1 MLSRWLQLMGGR
13 IGHKRSRGGS
23 VKSASGGTAFAFAG
37 SLVGLSSAGASS
49 ASLSSSRPSQLPA
62 VDRPLI
68 GVVLALLL
76 LGTVMVYSASISL
89 ADSPR
94 YDVAPTHFLMRH
106 LLALGIAFCAAAIA
120 FQIPIGVW
128 QRLAPFVFVG
138 ALALLVIVL
147 IPGVGKG
154 VNGAKRWI
162 PLGVLNLQ
170 PSELMKIA
178 CVLYAANFTV
188 RKQDYMNHFAKGFL
202 PMAFVMGAIG
212 VLLLLQPDLGAFG
225 VIVAISMGI
234 LFLGGVNGRLF
245 TGISAALASVFV
257 LVIWLSP
264 WRRDRIFAYLDP
276 WSESNALGKAYQLS
290 HSLIAFGRG
299 EWFGVGLGG
308 SVEKLHYLPEAHT
321 DFILAVLG
329 EELGLVGVVTV
340 VVLFYW
346 LVKRAF
352 EIGRQAIALERTFAG
367 LIAQGV
373 GLWIGVQTFIN
384 VGVATG
390 LLPTKGLTLP
400 LMSYGGSAL
409 LSTIVAI
416 AILLRVDR
424 ENRMLMRGGRA

>member
-1 MLSRWLQLMGGR
+1 MARLRGAFGGNR
-13 IGHKRSRGGS
+13 VGRRERAGH
-23 VKSASGGTAFAFAG
+23 TAFAFAG
-37 SLVGLSSAGASS
+37 SLAGLSSASVSRGAN
-49 ASLSSSRPSQLPA
+49 ASTRPGALPA
-62 VDRPLI
+62 IDGPLV

-76 LGTVMVYSASISL
+76 IGTVMVYSASISL

-94 YDVAPTHFLMRH
+94 YNVAPTHFLLRH
-106 LLALGIAFCAAAIA
+106 LLSLGIAFCAAAIA
-120 FQIPIGVW
+120 FQMPIAVW
-128 QRLAPFVFVG
+128 QRLAPLVFVC
-138 ALALLVIVL
+138 ALALLVVVL
-147 IPGVGKG
+147 VPGVGKG

-170 PSELMKIA
+170 PSELMKVA

-188 RKQDYMNHFAKGFL
+188 RKQDFMNHFGKGFL

-245 TGISAALASVFV
+245 TGITAALASVFV

-264 WRRDRIFAYLDP
+264 WRRERIFAYLDP
-276 WSESNALGKAYQLS
+276 WSEGNALGKAYQLS

-329 EELGLVGVVTV
+329 EELGLVGVGTV

-367 LIAQGV
+367 LVAQGV

-409 LSTIVAI
+409 LSTLVAI

-424 ENRMLMRGGRA
+424 ENRVLMRGGRT

>member
-1 MLSRWLQLMGGR
+1 MNELLTRLRALFSSRKTGR
-13 IGHKRSRGGS
+13 RERGGD
-23 VKSASGGTAFAFAG
+23 TALAFAG
-37 SLVGLSSAGASS
+37 SLVGLSSAGLGGRSNA
-49 ASLSSSRPSQLPA
+49 AARPAALPA
-62 VDRPLI
+62 VDGPLV
-68 GVVLALLL
+68 GVVLTLLL

-94 YDVAPTHFLMRH
+94 YNVAPTHFLMRH
-106 LLALGIAFCAAAIA
+106 VLSLAIAFCAAAIA
-120 FQIPIGVW
+120 FQIPIAVW
-128 QRLAPFVFVG
+128 QRMAPFVFVG
-138 ALALLVIVL
+138 AVALLVVVL
-147 IPGVGKG
+147 LPGVGKG
-154 VNGAKRWI
+154 VIGAKRWI
-162 PLGVLNLQ
+162 PLGILNLQ
-170 PSELMKIA
+170 PSELMKVA

-202 PMAFVMGAIG
+202 PMALVMGLLG

-245 TGISAALASVFV
+245 TAISAALASVFV

-264 WRRDRIFAYLDP
+264 WRRERIFAYLDP
-276 WSESNALGKAYQLS
+276 WSEGNALGKAYQLS

-308 SVEKLHYLPEAHT
+308 SVEKLFYLPEAHT

-329 EELGLVGVVTV
+329 EELGLVGVTTV

-367 LIAQGV
+367 LVAQGV

-409 LSTIVAI
+409 LSTLVAL

>member
-1 MLSRWLQLMGGR
+1 MSGLVASLRRAFGLSGEGGR
-13 IGHKRSRGGS
+13 RPGP
-23 VKSASGGTAFAFAG
+23 AAFAFAG
-37 SLVGLSSAGASS
+37 SLVGLSSAGLGRGAGVST
-49 ASLSSSRPSQLPA
+49 RPAALPA
-62 VDRPLI
+62 IDGPLV
-68 GVVLALLL
+68 GVVVTLLL
-76 LGTVMVYSASISL
+76 VGTVMVYSASISL

-94 YDVAPTHFLMRH
+94 YSVAPTHFLVRH
-106 LLALGIAFCAAAIA
+106 LMSLGIAFCAAMIA
-120 FQIPIGVW
+120 FQIPIGAW
-128 QRLAPFVFVG
+128 QRMAPFVFVG
-138 ALALLVIVL
+138 ALALMVVVL

-162 PLGVLNLQ
+162 PLGILNLQ

-188 RKQDYMNHFAKGFL
+188 RKQDYMNHFGKGFL

-245 TGISAALASVFV
+245 TGITAALASVFM

-264 WRRDRIFAYLDP
+264 WRRERIFAYLDP
-276 WSESNALGKAYQLS
+276 WSEGNALGKAYQLS

-329 EELGLVGVVTV
+329 EELGLVGVATV

-367 LIAQGV
+367 LVAQGV

-384 VGVATG
+384 AGVATG

-409 LSTIVAI
+409 LSTVVAV

-424 ENRMLMRGGRA
+424 ENRVLMRGGRT